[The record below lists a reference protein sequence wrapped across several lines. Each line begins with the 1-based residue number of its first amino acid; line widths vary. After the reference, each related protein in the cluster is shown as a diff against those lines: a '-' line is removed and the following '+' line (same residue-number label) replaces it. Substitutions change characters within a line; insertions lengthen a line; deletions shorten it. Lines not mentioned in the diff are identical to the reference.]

1 MILTKS
7 IKLTYFFGFG
17 ILAFLLVVNADA
29 KQADADHFNADNNNL
44 TVFSVNVFG
53 QGYYYVSFELTG
65 ASSLRLTSAQPT
77 GSSIAAEN
85 TFDPQTGLLT
95 LPSVNL
101 KSNGAVV
108 SNYYLELS
116 LVDPEDLVFGLQKA
130 VESPMPVGVSRKQLI
145 G

>member
-29 KQADADHFNADNNNL
+29 KQADADYFDADNNNL

-53 QGYYYVSFELTG
+53 QGYYDVSFELTG

-77 GSSIAAEN
+77 GSSSQQH
-85 TFDPQTGLLT
+85 DLT
-95 LPSVNL
+95 
-101 KSNGAVV
+101 
-108 SNYYLELS
+108 
-116 LVDPEDLVFGLQKA
+116 
-130 VESPMPVGVSRKQLI
+130 
-145 G
+145 

>member
-29 KQADADHFNADNNNL
+29 KQADADYFDADNNNL

-53 QGYYYVSFELTG
+53 QGYYDVSFELTG

-77 GSSIAAEN
+77 AASIAAEN

-95 LPSVNL
+95 LP
-101 KSNGAVV
+101 KC
-108 SNYYLELS
+108 
-116 LVDPEDLVFGLQKA
+116 
-130 VESPMPVGVSRKQLI
+130 ES
-145 G
+145 

>member
-7 IKLTYFFGFG
+7 IKLTYFSGFG

-53 QGYYYVSFELTG
+53 QGYYDVSFELTG

-77 GSSIAAEN
+77 GSSSQQH
-85 TFDPQTGLLT
+85 DLT
-95 LPSVNL
+95 
-101 KSNGAVV
+101 
-108 SNYYLELS
+108 
-116 LVDPEDLVFGLQKA
+116 
-130 VESPMPVGVSRKQLI
+130 
-145 G
+145 